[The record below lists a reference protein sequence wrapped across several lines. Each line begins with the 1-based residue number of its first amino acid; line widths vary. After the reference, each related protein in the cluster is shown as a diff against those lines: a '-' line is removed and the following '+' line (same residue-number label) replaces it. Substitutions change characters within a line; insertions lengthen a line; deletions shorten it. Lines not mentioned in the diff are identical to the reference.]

1 MPKNIDKLFPTKFFN
16 NSPINT
22 FLQTKEQHIYLME
35 RDVDKEVYKNFD
47 ELFRIY
53 LSKLP
58 NSHVKKYVST
68 LFNKNMIYIGTS
80 TNSKNDAIFSR
91 ILLHN
96 NKLTGIVLDSSVLDI
111 DVSTGNTTSI
121 DDCIYA
127 SYFGLIRASMLA
139 NQQNVMRDTNLHKL
153 LSNYVYLLALKFLGQ
168 QITHNPKYK
177 TLIHLAVVYMYYRH
191 FLAQKHV
198 SAIATIK
205 RDYKDAFKKEYIDEF
220 LPTLNDLSKYTT
232 MRDLPK
238 VLIDLKLSVDPPNRV
253 MVKMLQLFENVGF
266 YSFIGPFDRFVP
278 MAILSQ
284 YPTNLF
290 NKNVLTSEKVHKAV
304 EEKVI
309 KYIDKLHLSPTDA
322 L

>member
-1 MPKNIDKLFPTKFFN
+1 MPKNIDRIFPPKFFN
-16 NSPINT
+16 STPINT
-22 FLQTKEQHIYLME
+22 FLQTKEQNIYVIE
-35 RDVDKEVYKNFD
+35 RINDDGTYKNFD

-58 NSHVKKYVST
+58 NSHAKKYVTT

-91 ILLHN
+91 ILLQN
-96 NKLTGIVLDSSVLDI
+96 NKLSGIVLDSSVLDI

-139 NQQNVMRDTNLHKL
+139 NQQYVMKDTNLHKL
-153 LSNYVYLLALKFLGQ
+153 LSNYVYLLTLKFLGQ
-168 QITHNPKYK
+168 QVTHNPKYK
-177 TLIHLAVVYMYYRH
+177 TLIHLAVVYIYYRH
-191 FLAQKHV
+191 FLAQKHI

-205 RDYKDAFKKEYIDEF
+205 RDYKDAFEKSYLDEF
-220 LPTLNDLSKYTT
+220 LPTLNDLSKYNT

-238 VLIDLKLSVDPPNRV
+238 VLIDLKLSIDPPNRV

-284 YPTNLF
+284 YPTDLF
-290 NKNVLTSEKVHKAV
+290 NKNVLTNDKVHRAV
-304 EEKVI
+304 EEKVV
-309 KYIDKLHLSPTDA
+309 KYIEKVQLSPTETI
-322 L
+322 